1 VSVSK
6 INRKTLYK
14 TKLFINDVILC
25 EALYM
30 IILTSFINK
39 FWDIACSVGYAC
51 IYRSFDS
58 RIIRPIGSLSLCGT
72 CVVAC
77 WLFKAQGWDVLF
89 LGPSFVQSCLLI
101 CWVLSFRSLCY

>member
-1 VSVSK
+1 
-6 INRKTLYK
+6 
-14 TKLFINDVILC
+14 LFINDISILC

-51 IYRSFDS
+51 IYWSSDS
-58 RIIRPIGSLSLCGT
+58 RNIRPIGSLSLCRT

-77 WLFKAQGWDVLF
+77 WLFKAQGWDALF
-89 LGPSFVQSCLLI
+89 LEPSFVQSCLLI
-101 CWVLSFRSLCY
+101 CWVLSFGSLCY